1 MKKIRLSLL
10 TILLLSVLSV
20 APTFADGSNIV
31 FDSPKT
37 AGDLIITP
45 NFVSIMTFSNDFS
58 LSSQG
63 KASVTS
69 YVTAI
74 GVNKCSITVDL
85 QRYVNGSWTTIK
97 TWTETNNNSYCSLGK
112 SYYVASGYQYRMTAY
127 ASVYNNGSFIE
138 QTIYTSGTRVY

>member
-1 MKKIRLSLL
+1 MNKMRLSLFV
-10 TILLLSVLSV
+10 LLLISALSV
-20 APTFADGSNIV
+20 APTFADTSSIV
-31 FDSPKT
+31 FDSPRT
-37 AGDLIITP
+37 TGDLIITP

-58 LSSQG
+58 ISSQG

-112 SYYVASGYQYRMTAY
+112 SYYVSSGYQYRMTAY

-138 QTIYTSGTRVY
+138 QTVYTSSTRVY